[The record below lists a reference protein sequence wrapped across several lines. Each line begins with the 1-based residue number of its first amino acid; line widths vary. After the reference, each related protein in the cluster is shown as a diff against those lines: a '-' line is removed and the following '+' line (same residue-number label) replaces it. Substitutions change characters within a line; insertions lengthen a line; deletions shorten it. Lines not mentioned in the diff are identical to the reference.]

1 MNKFGKQVEAFVK
14 ETNLRLRLVLR
25 EAVQETISKAQRV
38 MIRSDAS
45 PEAVLQS
52 ALEGGDGRMPVITG
66 FLRAS
71 ILATI
76 DKVPSG
82 QSDNPGKEEFS
93 VGSYVGEPVSV
104 ALLKWDPNRDE
115 TLYVGWTAHY
125 AKYVEAHRG
134 FMQGAVELWDVN
146 VKKAVKKVERERG

>member
-1 MNKFGKQVEAFVK
+1 MSKFGKQVEAFVK